1 MVALSQEVSVVEGR
15 TESMRR
21 LVQGES
27 GRLWK
32 YIRGRVASNEDADDV
47 MQDVLA
53 QLAGMAGPVEV
64 AAAWLYTVAKNR
76 IIDRYRKK
84 RLVTEEVREDD
95 EGLALGI
102 EGWLADERGNPED
115 DYLRGL
121 LWSEL
126 EAALGELPGEQRQ
139 VFVWHELEGMSFKD
153 MATAT
158 GEKVPTLISRKRYAV
173 LFLRERLAELYD
185 LLGR

>member
-1 MVALSQEVSVVEGR
+1 MVVVSPKEVMAEVR

-21 LVQGES
+21 LVKGES
-27 GRLWK
+27 ARLWK

-47 MQDVLA
+47 LQDVLA
-53 QLAGMAGPVEV
+53 QLAGMTGPVEV
-64 AAAWLYTVAKNR
+64 ATAWLYTVAKHR
-76 IIDRYRKK
+76 IIDAYRKK
-84 RLVTEEVREDD
+84 RIATEEVREDD
-95 EGLALGI
+95 DGLELGV
-102 EGWLADERGNPED
+102 EGWLADGHGSPED

-126 EAALGELPGEQRQ
+126 EAALGELPLEQRN

-153 MATAT
+153 MAAAT

-185 LLGR
+185 VLGR